1 MKKRIKLV
9 KDQKHVDVDV
19 AFDAIFGTQ
28 TSQKIENKMKGLCNF
43 NKKLIK
49 EIKNN
54 NDIYSTMKFE

>member
-1 MKKRIKLV
+1 MKKRIKLI
-9 KDQKHVDVDV
+9 KDQEHVDV